1 MSGFSEYDRHD
12 AAAILSMNR
21 PEALKRVLLDRVERI
36 SINGWRRETQ

>member
-21 PEALKRVLLDRVERI
+21 PEALNAFSSTGLSESR
-36 SINGWRRETQ
+36 